1 MSSELY
7 RLVDVSGASAR
18 EQEFWPSVIIPKE
31 AIDAEIERLADAARP
46 ANGRRG
52 SMAVHP
58 FAKPPG
64 LGLAPGIDVTINV
77 LKPGEES
84 APIARNSTVVDMC
97 IRGKGVAKIGTREF
111 RVEQYDVW
119 NTPSMDPYA
128 YRNEGKDL
136 FVRLSYSNAPLL
148 EKLEVHYVDE
158 NPAVKGVSEATS
170 SASPQ
175 PAKRARDMAESI
187 DLGTD
192 GSQLLGYEYLVDI
205 DVVDS
210 KPLLWPWKEVSK
222 HLDKVYKRDIKYT
235 GRHLYLLY
243 NPATGRR
250 MGTTHSFFATIAKYP
265 PDKIDQPHRH
275 SSAAI
280 NYYFFGHGKS
290 AVMGERMEW
299 KAGDL
304 HLSAPGWAVH
314 NHGSREQG
322 FSALTVQD
330 HPLQIAMESLIWQET
345 LKAPIVKLGSQQ
357 GFETNLGSLVEA

>member
-1 MSSELY
+1 MSNEPY
-7 RLVDVSGASAR
+7 RLVDVSDASAR

-31 AIDAEIERLADAARP
+31 AIDAEIERLADAPRP

-52 SMAVHP
+52 SLVVHP
-58 FAKPPG
+58 YAKPPG
-64 LGLAPGIDVTINV
+64 MGLAPGIDVTINV
-77 LKPGEES
+77 LKPGEAS
-84 APIARNSTVVDMC
+84 APVARNSTIVDMC
-97 IRGKGVAKIGTREF
+97 ILGNGVAKIGSREF

-119 NTPSMDPYA
+119 NTPSMDSCV

-158 NPAVKGVSEATS
+158 HPAVKGVSSATPA
-170 SASPQ
+170 ASQP
-175 PAKRARDMAESI
+175 PAKRARDLAESI

-192 GSQLLGYEYLVDI
+192 GSKLLGYEYLVDI

-210 KPLLWPWKEVSK
+210 RPLLWPWKEVSK
-222 HLDKVYKRDIKYT
+222 HLDKVFKRDIKYT

-275 SSAAI
+275 TSAAI

-290 AVMGERMEW
+290 TVMGERMEW

-322 FSALTVQD
+322 FCALTVQD

-357 GFETNLGSLVEA
+357 GFETNLGSLIEA